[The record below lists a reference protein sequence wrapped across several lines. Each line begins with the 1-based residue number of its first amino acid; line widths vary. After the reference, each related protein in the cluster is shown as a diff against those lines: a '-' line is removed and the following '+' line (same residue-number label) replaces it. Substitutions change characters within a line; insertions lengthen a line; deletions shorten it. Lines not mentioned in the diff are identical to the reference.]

1 MPRQARIDL
10 PGQVYHVLSRGIERR
25 EIFHEPE
32 DYLDFKDRMA
42 TWLVKTRTSCLAWCL
57 MPNHFHFLLRR
68 GERPLSELMHR
79 VMTGY
84 AVNFNLRHQRA
95 GHLFQNRYKAILCE
109 TEGQLL
115 ESAIYIHLNPLRAK
129 LVQDITGLEAYK
141 WCGHLSAVSGF
152 ADKLLNREY
161 LLAHFGDS
169 EAAALAQY
177 KLKLAERYFEGE
189 SEVQPECEE
198 SVSSRESYFSELP
211 NHESRVDTAEVP
223 AITRMDALEEAE
235 NITGICRRDILRR
248 TRSRGP
254 AKARA
259 IYCNLAHD
267 KAGAKV
273 VELARE
279 LGITESAVSKL
290 ILRGREYE
298 SLDTAN
304 SPIVKN
310 VP

>member
-1 MPRQARIDL
+1 MPRQARTDL

-25 EIFHEPE
+25 EIFYEPE
-32 DYLDFKDRMA
+32 DYLDFKDRMS
-42 TWLVKTRTSCLAWCL
+42 TWLLKTRTSCLAWGL

-95 GHLFQNRYKAILCE
+95 GHLFQNRYKSILCS
-109 TEGQLL
+109 TEGQLV
-115 ESAIYIHLNPLRAK
+115 ESAVYIHLNPLRAK
-129 LVQDITGLEAYK
+129 LVQDIAGLETYK
-141 WCGHLSAVSGF
+141 WCGHRSAVSGF
-152 ADKLLNREY
+152 ADKLLNRES

-169 EAAALAQY
+169 ETAALAQY

-189 SEVQPECEE
+189 SDVQPECEGNT
-198 SVSSRESYFSELP
+198 SLRESYWGELSD
-211 NHESRVDTAEVP
+211 HESGTDTTEVP
-223 AITRMDALEEAE
+223 SITRMEALYEAE
-235 NITGICRRDILRR
+235 KITGICRRDILRH

-267 KAGAKV
+267 KAGTKV

-279 LGITESAVSKL
+279 LELTESAVSKL
-290 ILRGREYE
+290 ILRGRDYE
-298 SLDTAN
+298 SLDAAN

>member
-1 MPRQARIDL
+1 MPRQARIDV

-25 EIFHEPE
+25 EIFYGPE
-32 DYLDFKDRMA
+32 DYLDFRDRMS

-57 MPNHFHFLLRR
+57 MPNHFHVLLQR

-95 GHLFQNRYKAILCE
+95 GHLFQNRYKAILCS

-115 ESAIYIHLNPLRAK
+115 ESAVYIHLNPLRAK
-129 LVQDITGLEAYK
+129 LVQDIPELETYK
-141 WCGHLSAVSGF
+141 WCGHRSAVSGF
-152 ADKLLNREY
+152 ADKLLNRESM
-161 LLAHFGDS
+161 LSHFGAN
-169 EAAALAQY
+169 ETAALAQY
-177 KLKLAERYFEGE
+177 KLKLAERHFGGE
-189 SEVQPECEE
+189 SEGQPEYR
-198 SVSSRESYFSELP
+198 VASSQRELCWSEQC
-211 NHESRVDTAEVP
+211 NHESRADTAGTP
-223 AITRMDALEEAE
+223 CITRMDALYEAE
-235 NITGICRRDILRR
+235 KITGICRADILRR

-259 IYCNLAHD
+259 IYCNLAHES
-267 KAGAKV
+267 ARVKV
-273 VELARE
+273 AELARE
-279 LGITESAVSKL
+279 LGLTESAVSKL
-290 ILRGREYE
+290 ILRGREFE
-298 SLDTAN
+298 TRVTVN